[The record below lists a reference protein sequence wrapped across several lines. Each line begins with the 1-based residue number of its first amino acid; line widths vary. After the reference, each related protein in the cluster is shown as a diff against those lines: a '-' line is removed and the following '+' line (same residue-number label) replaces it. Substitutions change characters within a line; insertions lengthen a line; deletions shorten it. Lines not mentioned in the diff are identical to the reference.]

1 MGIQKL
7 IISYIASYIA
17 NLIDVN
23 FNVMVLA
30 INSNRVR
37 MLVIVMRD
45 HLETTISRQCIQY
58 LTKSSV
64 VGFILW

>member
-1 MGIQKL
+1 
-7 IISYIASYIA
+7 
-17 NLIDVN
+17 
-23 FNVMVLA
+23 MVLA

-45 HLETTISRQCIQY
+45 HLETTISGLCIQY